1 MDESIRHDQLGG
13 MPISARPSATP
24 LNLAMT
30 VASLIALPLFVYYL
44 WACLA
49 FNHGRPMIPSMQL
62 RDRFP

>member
-1 MDESIRHDQLGG
+1 MNEPIRRDQPGG
-13 MPISARPSATP
+13 TPTFARPSATRF
-24 LNLAMT
+24 NVAMT
-30 VASLIALPLFVYYL
+30 VALLIALPPFVYYL

>member
-1 MDESIRHDQLGG
+1 MNESIRHDQLGG

-44 WACLA
+44 WACIA
-49 FNHGRPMIPSMQL
+49 FNHWQADDPIDAAL
-62 RDRFP
+62 